1 VRNGSQAGLN
11 VYSRRREA
19 FDRAAVHSAQMF
31 GRHACVVLG
40 YARQADTLG
49 EGMEARQD
57 VGTAVGIVMERYQV
71 DRDRAF
77 EFVVRISNHRHV
89 KVRAVAAQIVDGT
102 FALEQG
108 DEVDST

>member
-1 VRNGSQAGLN
+1 MPASCW
-11 VYSRRREA
+11 
-19 FDRAAVHSAQMF
+19 DTP
-31 GRHACVVLG
+31 
-40 YARQADTLG
+40 ARPTLG